1 MKDFYTSF
9 YAAVECSQAYRIF
22 CERAFGLDLSQHGF
36 ADLEQLDLL
45 LQVTQLGPAQRVL
58 DLGCGNGRIAEYLS
72 DRTGAHFTGLDY
84 IPEAVCQA
92 QRRTAA
98 KAERLSF
105 VVGDLNQPD
114 LPPGAFDLVLS
125 IDSLY
130 FSDDYAATLQAWQAA
145 LRPGGQMAIFYSYGR
160 EPWVPLV
167 EFPKKKLPPDKT
179 PLAVALRANG
189 LAFRTWDLTR
199 QDYEGAV
206 RRQAILAELKPQ
218 FEAEGTLFIHD
229 TRAGEAG
236 GVRQAIEAG
245 LHRRHLYHVQLLAG
259 PRPGGKS

>member
-1 MKDFYTSF
+1 VKDFYTAF
-9 YAAVECSQAYRIF
+9 HAAVEHSRAYATF

-36 ADLEQLDLL
+36 ADREQLDLL
-45 LQVTQLGPAQRVL
+45 VQVTQLGPAHRAL

-84 IPEAVCQA
+84 IPEAICQA

-98 KAERLSF
+98 KAERLAF
-105 VVGDLNQPD
+105 VVGNLNQPD
-114 LPPGAFDLVLS
+114 LPSGPFDLVLS

-130 FSDDYAATLQAWQAA
+130 FSEDYAATLRAWRAA

-160 EPWVPLV
+160 EPWVPLD
-167 EFPKKKLPPDKT
+167 EFPKEALPPDKT

-199 QDYEGAV
+199 QDYAGAV
-206 RRQAILAELKPQ
+206 RRQAILAELKPR

-229 TRAGEAG
+229 NRAGDAG
-236 GVRQAIEAG
+236 GVGQALEAG
-245 LHRRHLYHVQLLAG
+245 LHRRHLYHVQL
-259 PRPGGKS
+259 